1 MAAAPNDR
9 NDRNDRYSSDYQYD
23 APNVLTAATD
33 PVPVSIP
40 LDALYSSLN
49 SIEAQRS
56 DNNNNKKKMEK
67 MKKSKEIQKQK
78 NHFNTISDWETV
90 IGRWIWQWL
99 HTKDAIWKINL
110 LARFRA
116 SFALLFSSL
125 MVTSLLRLFIKA
137 PSDGGQSSLSNRPTP
152 TPTLTPTHDFN
163 ESANS
168 FSHCLF
174 I

>member
-1 MAAAPNDR
+1 MAAAP

-67 MKKSKEIQKQK
+67 MQKSKEIQKQK
-78 NHFNTISDWETV
+78 NHFNTISAET
-90 IGRWIWQWL
+90 GRLWSVDESGNDCTQKMPYEKLIYS
-99 HTKDAIWKINL
+99 HAFEHRSN
-110 LARFRA
+110 R
-116 SFALLFSSL
+116 SFALLLSYGYFII
-125 MVTSLLRLFIKA
+125 TSIYKGT
-137 PSDGGQSSLSNRPTP
+137 SDGGQSSLSNRP

>member
-1 MAAAPNDR
+1 MAAAP

-56 DNNNNKKKMEK
+56 DNNNNKKMEK

-78 NHFNTISDWETV
+78 NHFNTISAET
-90 IGRWIWQWL
+90 GRLWSVDESGNDCTQKMPYEKLIYS
-99 HTKDAIWKINL
+99 HAFEH
-110 LARFRA
+110 R
-116 SFALLFSSL
+116 LLFSSP
-125 MVTSLLRLFIKA
+125 LLWL
-137 PSDGGQSSLSNRPTP
+137 LHYYVY
-152 TPTLTPTHDFN
+152 L
-163 ESANS
+163 
-168 FSHCLF
+168 
-174 I
+174 

>member
-1 MAAAPNDR
+1 MAAAP

-56 DNNNNKKKMEK
+56 DNNNNKKMEK

-78 NHFNTISDWETV
+78 NHFNTISAET
-90 IGRWIWQWL
+90 GRL
-99 HTKDAIWKINL
+99 
-110 LARFRA
+110 
-116 SFALLFSSL
+116 
-125 MVTSLLRLFIKA
+125 
-137 PSDGGQSSLSNRPTP
+137 
-152 TPTLTPTHDFN
+152 
-163 ESANS
+163 
-168 FSHCLF
+168 
-174 I
+174 